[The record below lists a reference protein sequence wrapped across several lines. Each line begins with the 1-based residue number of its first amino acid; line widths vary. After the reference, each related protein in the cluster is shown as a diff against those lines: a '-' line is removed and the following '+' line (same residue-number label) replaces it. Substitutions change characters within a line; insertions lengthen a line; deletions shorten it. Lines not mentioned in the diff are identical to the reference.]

1 MSVQSKRFHYLKE
14 LNQRFHEHHK
24 KTVQTQKQHRNI
36 RHGMTEQSSISK
48 QKTMLLE
55 NTHILWSQ
63 SNEVYAILLLLY
75 QFVYYH
81 FVLLSVTFDYH
92 TNVFEL
98 INSCTVCIKVIYIT
112 WREVKA
118 HILDGVQPSQKEILM
133 LLAWTKISKQEQ
145 HWLGR

>member
-55 NTHILWSQ
+55 NTHIL
-63 SNEVYAILLLLY
+63 
-75 QFVYYH
+75 
-81 FVLLSVTFDYH
+81 
-92 TNVFEL
+92 
-98 INSCTVCIKVIYIT
+98 
-112 WREVKA
+112 
-118 HILDGVQPSQKEILM
+118 
-133 LLAWTKISKQEQ
+133 
-145 HWLGR
+145 